1 MRRPSRGRSMDIR
14 NIAIIAHVD
23 HGKTTLV
30 DGLLRQCNTFA
41 SHEAVV
47 DRVMDSMDLE
57 RERGI
62 TITSKNTAVFYE
74 GTKINICD
82 TPGHSDFGGEV
93 ERVLQ
98 MVDGAI
104 LLVDASEGC
113 LPQTRFVVR
122 KAMEAGLKMMVCIN
136 KIDRPDARIAEVA
149 DEIYDLFI
157 DLGADDDQID
167 FPLLYA
173 CARDGFAHA
182 SLDDGSDTLRPI
194 LDCVLA
200 NVPISASDREDPCPR
215 MLVTNLDYDP
225 YVGRLAL
232 GRLVGGNFK
241 KNSGIT
247 WFHETGSKPARMQL
261 LYTWRGLRRQE
272 VDLAEVGDIIAI
284 AGIEGITVGDTLA
297 LGESAEAL
305 PRVVVDE
312 PTIGMTFTINNGP
325 LAGQEGKF
333 LTSRQI
339 RERLERELMT
349 NVSLRMEL
357 TDSAEAF
364 KVFGR
369 GELQLGILLEQMR
382 REGFEL
388 CVSRPEVVKK
398 EVDGE
403 LQEPYETVMVD
414 VPDEFV
420 GQVTQRMADRK
431 GEMLDLEQDGSG
443 HARLTYRVP
452 SRGLIGFRGQILTA
466 TRGEAVVHTQFDG
479 WRKDA
484 GFIQGRANGCLIA
497 DRRGKT
503 TTYSLFGLQP
513 RGTLFV
519 DVGAEVYE
527 GMCVGISTRENDLNV
542 DASKSKQLTN
552 FRASGAD
559 EKQVLAPP
567 MDMSLDRAIE
577 FIDDTEW
584 VEITPQSVRIRKKI
598 LRKNERSIRRGEA
611 KDKKKK

>member
-1 MRRPSRGRSMDIR
+1 MDIR

-30 DGLLRQCNTFA
+30 DGLLQQCNTFA
-41 SHEAVV
+41 AHEQVV

-136 KIDRPDARIAEVA
+136 KIDRPDARIEEVS

-173 CARDGFAHA
+173 CARDGLAYNE
-182 SLDDGSDTLRPI
+182 LGDDSDSLRPI
-194 LDCVLA
+194 LDCILA
-200 NVPISASDREDPCPR
+200 NVPISAAERDEPCPR

-232 GRLVGGNFK
+232 GRLVGGTFK
-241 KNSGIT
+241 KNTGVT
-247 WFHETGSKPARMQL
+247 WFREEGSRPARVQF
-261 LYTWRGLRRQE
+261 LYTWRGLKRHE
-272 VDLAEVGDIIAI
+272 VDEAEVGDIIAI
-284 AGIEGITVGDTLA
+284 AGIDDITVGDTVA
-297 LGESAEAL
+297 IGENAAAL
-305 PRVVVDE
+305 PRITVDE
-312 PTIGMTFTINNGP
+312 PTIGMTFTINGGP
-325 LAGQEGKF
+325 LAGRDGKF

-349 NVSLRMEL
+349 NVSLKMEE
-357 TDSAEAF
+357 TDAADSF

-398 EVDGE
+398 EIDGE
-403 LQEPYETVMVD
+403 VFEPYERVLID

-443 HARLTYRVP
+443 HARLTYKVP
-452 SRGLIGFRGQILTA
+452 SRGLIGFRGQLLTA
-466 TRGEAVVHTQFDG
+466 TRGEAVVNTQFEG
-479 WRKDA
+479 WFEDA
-484 GFIQGRANGCLIA
+484 GYIQGRANGCLIA
-497 DRRGKT
+497 DRAGKT
-503 TTYSLFGLQP
+503 TAYSLFGLQP

-519 DVGAEVYE
+519 DVGVDVYE
-527 GMCVGISTRENDLNV
+527 GMCVGINARENDLNV
-542 DASKSKQLTN
+542 DATKAKQLTN
-552 FRASGAD
+552 FRAAGAD
-559 EKQVLAPP
+559 EKTTIAPP
-567 MDMSLDRAIE
+567 LDMGLDRAIE
-577 FIDDTEW
+577 FIDETEW
-584 VEITPQSVRIRKKI
+584 VEITPNHIRIRKKI
-598 LRKNERSIRRGEA
+598 LPANQRSIRRGEKA
-611 KDKKKK
+611 QK

>member
-1 MRRPSRGRSMDIR
+1 MDIR

-30 DGLLRQCNTFA
+30 DGLLRQCHVFQE
-41 SHEAVV
+41 HEQVV

-93 ERVLQ
+93 ERVMQ

-136 KIDRPDARIAEVA
+136 KIDRPDARIQEVA

-157 DLGADDDQID
+157 DLGADDEQID

-173 CARDGFAHA
+173 CARDGVAHA
-182 SLDDGSDTLRPI
+182 ALGDGNDTLRPI
-194 LDCVLA
+194 LDCILK
-200 NVPISASDREDPCPR
+200 NVPVAGSQDLDDPCPR
-215 MLVTNLDYDP
+215 MLITNLDYDP

-232 GRLVGGNFK
+232 GRLQGGTFK
-241 KNSGIT
+241 KNSGVT
-247 WFHETGSKPARMQL
+247 WFHAEGSKPARMQL
-261 LYTWRGLRRQE
+261 LYTWRGLKRHE
-272 VDLAEVGDIIAI
+272 VESAEPGDIIAI
-284 AGIEGITVGDTLA
+284 AGIEGITVGDTVA
-297 LGESAEAL
+297 VGEHAAAL
-305 PRVVVDE
+305 PRVTVDE
-312 PTIGMTFTINNGP
+312 PTIGMVFTINNGP
-325 LAGQEGKF
+325 LSGREGKF
-333 LTSRQI
+333 LTARQI
-339 RERLERELMT
+339 RERLERELMS
-349 NVSLRMEL
+349 NVSLKMEE
-357 TDSAEAF
+357 TNSADAF

-398 EVDGE
+398 EVDGV
-403 LQEPYETVMVD
+403 LNEPFERVMID

-431 GEMLDLEQDGSG
+431 GEMMDLEQDGSG
-443 HARLTYRVP
+443 HARLEYRIP
-452 SRGLIGFRGQILTA
+452 SRGLIGFRSEILTA
-466 TRGEAVVHTQFDG
+466 TRGEAVMNTQFDG
-479 WRKDA
+479 WHADV
-484 GFIQGRANGCLIA
+484 GFIQSRANGCLVA
-497 DRRGKT
+497 DRSGKT
-503 TTYSLFGLQP
+503 TTYALFGLQP
-513 RGTLFV
+513 RGQLFC
-519 DVGAEVYE
+519 GAGEEVYE

-542 DASKSKQLTN
+542 DATKAKALTN
-552 FRASGAD
+552 FRAAGAD
-559 EKQVLAPP
+559 EKQILAPP
-567 MDMSLDRAIE
+567 IDLTLDRAIE
-577 FIDDTEW
+577 FIDETEW
-584 VEITPQSVRIRKKI
+584 VEITPASIRVRKKI
-598 LRKNERSIRRGEA
+598 LAGNQRSIRRGEMA
-611 KDKKKK
+611 DKKKK

>member
-1 MRRPSRGRSMDIR
+1 
-14 NIAIIAHVD
+14 
-23 HGKTTLV
+23 
-30 DGLLRQCNTFA
+30 
-41 SHEAVV
+41 
-47 DRVMDSMDLE
+47 
-57 RERGI
+57 
-62 TITSKNTAVFYE
+62 
-74 GTKINICD
+74 
-82 TPGHSDFGGEV
+82 
-93 ERVLQ
+93 
-98 MVDGAI
+98 
-104 LLVDASEGC
+104 
-113 LPQTRFVVR
+113 
-122 KAMEAGLKMMVCIN
+122 
-136 KIDRPDARIAEVA
+136 
-149 DEIYDLFI
+149 
-157 DLGADDDQID
+157 
-167 FPLLYA
+167 
-173 CARDGFAHA
+173 
-182 SLDDGSDTLRPI
+182 
-194 LDCVLA
+194 
-200 NVPISASDREDPCPR
+200 
-215 MLVTNLDYDP
+215 VTNLDYDP

-232 GRLVGGNFK
+232 GRLVGGGFK

-261 LYTWRGLRRQE
+261 LYTWSGLRRQE
-272 VDLAEVGDIIAI
+272 VEEAEVGDIIAV

-297 LGESAEAL
+297 LGENAEAL

-312 PTIGMTFTINNGP
+312 PTIGMTFTINSGP

-357 TDSAEAF
+357 TESAEAF

-398 EVDGE
+398 EVDGKVH
-403 LQEPYETVMVD
+403 EPYEVVMVD

-466 TRGEAVVHTQFDG
+466 TRGEAVVNTQFDG
-479 WRKDA
+479 WHPDA
-484 GFIQGRANGCLIA
+484 GFIQGRSNGCLIA

-519 DVGAEVYE
+519 DVGVDVYE
-527 GMCVGISTRENDLNV
+527 GMCVGINTRENDLNV
-542 DASKSKQLTN
+542 DASKAKQLTN

-598 LRKNERSIRRGEA
+598 LAKNERSIRRGEQ
-611 KDKKKK
+611 KKK